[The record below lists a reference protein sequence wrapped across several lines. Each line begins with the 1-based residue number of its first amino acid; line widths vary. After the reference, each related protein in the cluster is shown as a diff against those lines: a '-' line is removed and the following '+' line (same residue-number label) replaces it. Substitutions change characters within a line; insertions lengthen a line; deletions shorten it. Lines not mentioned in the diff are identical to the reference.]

1 MSPNTRSALLGLCLS
16 PVVALAAEVSPSER
30 EAAPLPPEL
39 PGHLAAPAP
48 AAATRLE
55 SRTLP
60 ARIPAAPAPANRGG
74 AAARP
79 TPAAGPR
86 QLESNT
92 LPARAPLPGAGG
104 GAGGDPGAPARP
116 ATATPPQGLR
126 LYYAPQATQL
136 ADVERAA
143 LTRLVDS
150 LGRGPGPR
158 LAIHLHDA
166 TGPGGLLRA
175 LRRAQLEQ
183 ELAQLG
189 VAANR
194 LQFVA
199 EPFAAGSAPVL
210 SPHYVEFRRLDGA
223 R

>member
-1 MSPNTRSALLGLCLS
+1 MTPKRQT
-16 PVVALAAEVSPSER
+16 VDD
-30 EAAPLPPEL
+30 
-39 PGHLAAPAP
+39 
-48 AAATRLE
+48 RLRVILTT
-55 SRTLP
+55 SK
-60 ARIPAAPAPANRGG
+60 
-74 AAARP
+74 
-79 TPAAGPR
+79 
-86 QLESNT
+86 NT
-92 LPARAPLPGAGG
+92 LTPQPHP
-104 GAGGDPGAPARP
+104 RP
-116 ATATPPQGLR
+116 REGSKNFKLLFPQTHSPTLHGIMQQREPPRTTATPPQGLR

-150 LGRGPGPR
+150 LGRGSGPR

-199 EPFAAGSAPVL
+199 EPFGAGSAPVL